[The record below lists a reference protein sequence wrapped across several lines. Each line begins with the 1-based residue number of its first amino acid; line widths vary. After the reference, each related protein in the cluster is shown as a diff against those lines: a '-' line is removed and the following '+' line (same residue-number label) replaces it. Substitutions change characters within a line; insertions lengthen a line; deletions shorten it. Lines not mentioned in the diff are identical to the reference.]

1 MAQFC
6 PLPRGVPV
14 STVLVERGSVSGTC
28 FCSGVEMRLK
38 VISILVAVLKSLEI
52 PYKIIGGDKPE
63 DRDTIIRVGL
73 TKTPAF
79 YTITNDGISYTPG
92 FMDSEGNRFT
102 LTAVMS
108 AVNAAANID
117 VQVKE

>member
-1 MAQFC
+1 MF
-6 PLPRGVPV
+6 V
-14 STVLVERGSVSGTC
+14 SAVLVEFGPVSGTGFRC
-28 FCSGVEMRLK
+28 GVEMRLK

-52 PYKIIGGDKPE
+52 PYKIIGGDEPE

-73 TKTPAF
+73 SKIPAF

-92 FMDSEGNRFT
+92 FMNSEGNRFT

-108 AVNAAANID
+108 AVNAVANTN

>member
-1 MAQFC
+1 MS
-6 PLPRGVPV
+6 V
-14 STVLVERGSVSGTC
+14 STVLVECGPVSGSSVYC
-28 FCSGVEMRLK
+28 GVEMRLK

-73 TKTPAF
+73 NKTPAF
-79 YTITNDGISYTPG
+79 YTITDNGITYTPG
-92 FMDSEGNRFT
+92 FMDSSASKFT

>member
-1 MAQFC
+1 M
-6 PLPRGVPV
+6 LV
-14 STVLVERGSVSGTC
+14 SAVLVECGPVSDTG
-28 FCSGVEMRLK
+28 FRSGVEMRLK
-38 VISILVAVLKSLEI
+38 VISILVAVLESLEI

-73 TKTPAF
+73 SKTPAF
-79 YTITNDGISYTPG
+79 YTITNDSISYTPG

-108 AVNAAANID
+108 AVNAVANID

>member
-1 MAQFC
+1 
-6 PLPRGVPV
+6 
-14 STVLVERGSVSGTC
+14 
-28 FCSGVEMRLK
+28 MRLK
-38 VISILVAVLKSLEI
+38 IILILVAVLKSLEI

-73 TKTPAF
+73 SKMPAF

-92 FMDSEGNRFT
+92 FMDSGGNRFT

>member
-1 MAQFC
+1 M
-6 PLPRGVPV
+6 PV
-14 STVLVERGSVSGTC
+14 STVLVERGSVFGVG

-73 TKTPAF
+73 SKTPAF
-79 YTITNDGISYTPG
+79 YTITNNGITYTPG
-92 FMDSEGNRFT
+92 FMDSPASKFT

>member
-1 MAQFC
+1 MF
-6 PLPRGVPV
+6 V
-14 STVLVERGSVSGTC
+14 STVLVECGPVSGTG
-28 FCSGVEMRLK
+28 FRSGVEMRLK
-38 VISILVAVLKSLEI
+38 VISILVATLKSLEI

-73 TKTPAF
+73 SKTPAF

-92 FMDSEGNRFT
+92 FMDNDGNRLT

-108 AVNAAANID
+108 AVNAAANTN

>member
-1 MAQFC
+1 MF
-6 PLPRGVPV
+6 V
-14 STVLVERGSVSGTC
+14 SAVLVECGPVSGTG
-28 FCSGVEMRLK
+28 FRSGVEMRLK
-38 VISILVAVLKSLEI
+38 VILILVAVLKSLEI

-73 TKTPAF
+73 SKASAF

-92 FMDSEGNRFT
+92 FTDSEGNRFT

-108 AVNAAANID
+108 AVNAAANVN

>member
-1 MAQFC
+1 M
-6 PLPRGVPV
+6 LV
-14 STVLVERGSVSGTC
+14 STVLVERGFVSCSSVYC
-28 FCSGVEMRLK
+28 WVEMRLK

-52 PYKIIGGDKPE
+52 PYRIIGGDKPE

-73 TKTPAF
+73 NKTPAF
-79 YTITNDGISYTPG
+79 YTITNDSISYTPG
-92 FMDSEGNRFT
+92 FMDSEGSRFT

-117 VQVKE
+117 V

>member
-1 MAQFC
+1 
-6 PLPRGVPV
+6 
-14 STVLVERGSVSGTC
+14 
-28 FCSGVEMRLK
+28 LK

-73 TKTPAF
+73 SKIPAF
-79 YTITNDGISYTPG
+79 YTITDDGITYTPG
-92 FMDSEGNRFT
+92 FMDSPDSKFT
-102 LTAVMS
+102 LTVVMS
-108 AVNAAANID
+108 AVNAVANTD

>member
-1 MAQFC
+1 
-6 PLPRGVPV
+6 
-14 STVLVERGSVSGTC
+14 
-28 FCSGVEMRLK
+28 MRLK

-52 PYKIIGGDKPE
+52 PFKIIGGDKPE

-73 TKTPAF
+73 NKTPAF
-79 YTITNDGISYTPG
+79 YTITNDGITYTPG
-92 FMDSEGNRFT
+92 FMDSPANNFT

-108 AVNAAANID
+108 AVNAAANIN